1 MKKNFT
7 FRGLLLTIF
16 ALFSLQSYAQDFEGV
31 ITYKITVTGSGVTD
45 DIKAM
50 MAKSMI
56 LTIKGDK
63 SRTEMSMGMGKT
75 VTAGIADAESKTA
88 VTLMD
93 MMGQKFAIK
102 MNSEEIIKEMGD
114 TNNISVETTN
124 ETKEILGYTC
134 KKAIITSMDDSTE
147 LTAYFTDELG
157 TRDINFD
164 NRLFR
169 NINGVMLEYEI
180 PNKMFTMHFEAVS
193 VEKKN
198 IDESEFTIPDG
209 YQIKT
214 KEEINQMF
222 GDGQ

>member
-31 ITYKITVTGSGVTD
+31 ITYKITLTGSGVTD

-63 SRTEMSMGMGKT
+63 SRTEMSMGTGKT

-147 LTAYFTDELG
+147 LTAYFTDELA

-180 PNKMFTMHFEAVS
+180 PNQMFTMHFEAVS

-198 IDESEFTIPDG
+198 VDESEFTIPDG

>member
-63 SRTEMSMGMGKT
+63 SRTEISMGMGKT
-75 VTAGIADAESKTA
+75 VTAGIADADSKTA

-147 LTAYFTDELG
+147 LTAYFTDELA

-180 PNKMFTMHFEAVS
+180 PNQMFTMHFEAVS

-214 KEEINQMF
+214 KEEINQF
-222 GDGQ
+222 LGDGQ

>member
-31 ITYKITVTGSGVTD
+31 ITYKITLTGSGVTD

-63 SRTEMSMGMGKT
+63 SRTDMSMGTGKT

-134 KKAIITSMDDSTE
+134 KKAIITSIDDSTE
-147 LTAYFTDELG
+147 LTAYFTDELA

-180 PNKMFTMHFEAVS
+180 PNQMFTMHFEAVS

-198 IDESEFTIPDG
+198 VDESEFTIPDG

-214 KEEINQMF
+214 KEEINQLF

>member
-1 MKKNFT
+1 
-7 FRGLLLTIF
+7 
-16 ALFSLQSYAQDFEGV
+16 
-31 ITYKITVTGSGVTD
+31 
-45 DIKAM
+45 
-50 MAKSMI
+50 
-56 LTIKGDK
+56 
-63 SRTEMSMGMGKT
+63 
-75 VTAGIADAESKTA
+75 
-88 VTLMD
+88 LMD

-134 KKAIITSMDDSTE
+134 KKAIITSIDDSTE
-147 LTAYFTDELG
+147 LTAYFTDELA

-180 PNKMFTMHFEAVS
+180 PNQMFTMHFEAVS

-198 IDESEFTIPDG
+198 VDESEFTIPDG

-214 KEEINQMF
+214 KEEINQLF